1 MNQSTNKMWS
11 KRMLGSVP
19 LGWRTKL
26 GSLVLTACL
35 MQANAMA
42 FGQRVTVKMKDVT
55 IVSLLKE
62 IRKQSNLDVFYDAKT
77 LNDSYRVSV
86 DMKNV
91 DVKEVLAV
99 ALKGLPLTYQMTGE
113 GITIRKTAQ
122 KGVATTLIEAQATV
136 DMEGRI
142 VGQNGQPLGGATV
155 SVKGLGKSTQTNANG
170 SFVLKNVQDGEILVV
185 SYVGYLTK
193 ELIGRSQ
200 LGNIVLTVLDNPLD
214 AVQVIGYGK
223 TSKRLTTG
231 AVATVRTEELEKQPV
246 SNPLQALSGRVAGVY
261 ISEGSGVAGSGI
273 SMVIRGQN
281 TINAGSEPLY
291 IVDGVPF
298 TAIPTEL
305 TSGTPVPNP
314 LLGGSFSPFDN
325 IPTSDIESIDI
336 LKDADATAIYGSRA
350 ANGVVMITTKRGK
363 AGAMKVG
370 VNVYTGANKITNGLK
385 MLKTEDYLN
394 IRRKAFENDK
404 VTPTL
409 ANAPDLLSFGEGY
422 TDFVDHVMGNMAGV
436 TDGTVSFSGGSTLS
450 QYLISANYRHQTA
463 VFPGSFKD
471 NKATLRFNLQSQTE
485 NSKFSV
491 NLSGAY
497 TKNINNL
504 PSAGVNSIY
513 ALPPNL
519 PLYKEDGNLYWH
531 NSYANP
537 VAALLAPMDVKT
549 DNILLNSSLK
559 YTIIPGLDFK
569 TDVGFNRIN
578 LENTRALTRNSR
590 NPNTTSTGQVTYT
603 TNYNQNFT
611 FEPQLTYQH
620 TLGPGRLESLL
631 GMTFMSRQSVQP
643 LLMIGTFTNDLL
655 YNHIPSIK
663 TQFLNSGNVASKYMS
678 VFGRLNYVMNNRYI
692 LNLNGRRDGA
702 SRFGPGKRFGDFGS
716 VGAAWLISEESFVK
730 EQLPWVSF
738 AKIRSSY
745 GTIGNEPTEDYRYM
759 SLYTSSLFE
768 ANYDGVSTLNPERLG
783 NKDFRWEVTRKLEV
797 AMDLNFI
804 KDRVSLS
811 TAWYRNRS
819 NNLLINIPIAAQT
832 GFSEYMDNLGAL
844 VENKGWEFNL
854 NTQNIKKKDF
864 NWSSSINFTVA
875 KNRLV
880 DYPDLES
887 SELANTYVMGQS
899 LSVEQGY
906 HFLGFKDGI
915 AQFED
920 LDGDGVISSGSYAT
934 TGIGDYVVM
943 GNTDPKFYGGLQNSF
958 SYKNFSL
965 DFLFSFVKKDGYNIY
980 NSYTSYVPGMANN
993 LVADVLNKPFR
1004 YTTLGNS
1011 AAAMAYN
1018 RYKTSDATFGDA
1030 SFIRLKNLS
1039 FSYQFGEKQLKFL
1052 KLKQLNVYA
1061 RGQNLWT
1068 ITNYLGYDPETLG
1081 TAIPPMKMYTIG
1093 LQTSF

>member
-1 MNQSTNKMWS
+1 
-11 KRMLGSVP
+11 MLGSIP
-19 LGWRTKL
+19 LAWRTKL
-26 GSLVLTACL
+26 GTAVLTACL

-55 IVSLLKE
+55 VVSLLKE
-62 IRKQSNLDVFYDAKT
+62 IRKQSNVDVFYDAKT
-77 LNDSYRVSV
+77 LSDSYKVSV
-86 DMKNV
+86 DLKNA
-91 DVKEVLAV
+91 DIKEVLEL
-99 ALKGLPLTYQMTGE
+99 ALKGLPLTYQVTTE
-113 GITIRKTAQ
+113 GITIRKGQRDAAVT
-122 KGVATTLIEAQATV
+122 KGTELQATI

-142 VGQNGQPLGGATV
+142 VGQNGQPLAGATV
-155 SVKGLGKSTQTNANG
+155 SVKGLGKSVQTTANG
-170 SFVLKNVQDGEILVV
+170 SFVLKNVPDGEILVV
-185 SYVGYLTK
+185 SYVGYLSK

-231 AVATVRTEELEKQPV
+231 AVATVRAEDLEKQPV

-261 ISEGSGVAGSGI
+261 ISEGSGVAGSGV
-273 SMVIRGQN
+273 SMVIRGKN

-305 TSGTPVPNP
+305 TSGQPVPNP

-350 ANGVVMITTKRGK
+350 ANGVVMITTKKGK

-370 VNVYTGANKITNGLK
+370 VNVYTGATKITNGLE

-404 VTPTL
+404 STPTL
-409 ANAPDLLSFGEGY
+409 ANAPDLLSFGDGY

-436 TDGTVSFSGGSTLS
+436 TDGTVSFSGGSVLS
-450 QYLISANYRHQTA
+450 QYLISANYRHQTS

-485 NSKFSV
+485 NGKFGV

-504 PSAGVNSIY
+504 PSAGVNNLY

-537 VAALLAPMDVKT
+537 VAALLAPMDMKT

-559 YTIIPGLDFK
+559 YKIIPGLEFK

-578 LENTRALTRNSR
+578 LENIRALTRNAR
-590 NPNTTSTGQVTYT
+590 NPNTTTTGQVTYT

-611 FEPQLTYQH
+611 VEPQLTYQR
-620 TLGPGRLESLL
+620 TLGPGRLESLV
-631 GMTFMSRQSVQP
+631 GSTFMSRQSVQP

-655 YNHIPSIK
+655 YNHIPSIT
-663 TQFLNSGNVASKYMS
+663 TQFMNSGNVASRYLS

-692 LNLNGRRDGA
+692 VNLNGRRDGA
-702 SRFGPGKRFGDFGS
+702 SRFGPGKRFGNFGS
-716 VGAAWLISEESFVK
+716 VGAAWVISEESFVK
-730 EQLPWVSF
+730 DQMPWVSF

-768 ANYDGVSTLNPERLG
+768 ANYDGVSALNPERLG

-804 KDRVSLS
+804 KDRVSFS
-811 TAWYRNRS
+811 AAWYRNRS
-819 NNLLINIPIAAQT
+819 NNLLINIPMAAQT

-844 VENKGWEFNL
+844 VENKGVELNL

-864 NWSSSINFTVA
+864 SWSSSINFTVA

-887 SELANTYVMGQS
+887 SEFANYYVMGQS

-915 AQFED
+915 AEFED
-920 LDGDGVISSGSYAT
+920 LDGDGVISSGSYVT
-934 TGIGDYVVM
+934 TGIGDHIVL
-943 GNTDPKFYGGLQNSF
+943 GNTDPKFYGGFQNNF

-1004 YTTLGNS
+1004 YTMKGNS
-1011 AAAMAYN
+1011 AAGIAYN

-1030 SFIRLKNLS
+1030 SFIRLKNISLT
-1039 FSYQFGEKQLKFL
+1039 YQFNEKQLKFL

>member
-1 MNQSTNKMWS
+1 MNQSMNKMWS
-11 KRMLGSVP
+11 QRMLGSLP
-19 LGWRTKL
+19 LAWRTKL
-26 GSLVLTACL
+26 GSVILMASL

-55 IVSLLKE
+55 VASLLKE
-62 IRKQSNLDVFYDAKT
+62 IRKQSNVDVFYDAKT
-77 LNDSYRVSV
+77 LSDRYKVSV
-86 DMKNV
+86 DLKNA
-91 DVKEVLAV
+91 DIKEVLDV
-99 ALKGLPLTYQMTGE
+99 AFRGLPLTYQVTGE
-113 GITIRKTAQ
+113 GIAIRGGKQAVVGTRE
-122 KGVATTLIEAQATV
+122 VEEQATV

-142 VGQNGQPLGGATV
+142 VGQNGLPLGGATV
-155 SVKGLGKSTQTNANG
+155 SVKGLGKSTQTNSNG
-170 SFVLKNVQDGEILVV
+170 SFVLKNVQDGEILIV
-185 SYVGYLTK
+185 SYVGYQTK
-193 ELIGRSQ
+193 ELIGRAQ

-214 AVQVIGYGK
+214 AVQIIGYGK

-231 AVATVRTEELEKQPV
+231 AVATVQSEELEKQPV

-261 ISEGSGVAGSGI
+261 INEGSGVAGSGV
-273 SMVIRGQN
+273 SMIIRGKN
-281 TINAGSEPLY
+281 TINAGEEPLY

-298 TAIPTEL
+298 TATPTEL
-305 TSGTPVPNP
+305 TSGERVPNP

-325 IPTSDIESIDI
+325 IPTSDIERIDI

-350 ANGVVMITTKRGK
+350 ANGVVIITTKRGK
-363 AGAMKVG
+363 AGTMKIG
-370 VNVYTGANKITNGLK
+370 ANVYTGAGRITKGVK

-409 ANAPDLLSFGEGY
+409 ANASDLLSFGDGY
-422 TDFVDHVMGNMAGV
+422 TDFVDHVMGNMAGL
-436 TDGTVSFSGGSTLS
+436 TDGTVSFSGGSVLS
-450 QYLISANYRHQTA
+450 QYLVSANYRHQTS

-471 NKATLRFNLQSQTE
+471 NKATLRFNLQSRTE
-485 NSKFSV
+485 NEKFAV

-504 PSAGVNSIY
+504 PSAGVNSLY

-519 PLYKEDGNLYWH
+519 PLYKEDGSLFWH

-549 DNILLNSSLK
+549 DNVLLNSSLK

-569 TDVGFNRIN
+569 TDIGFNRIN
-578 LENTRALTRNSR
+578 LENVSALTRSAR

-611 FEPQLTYQH
+611 VEPQLTYQR

-631 GMTFMSRQSVQP
+631 GTTFMSRQSVQP

-655 YNHIPSIK
+655 YNHIPSVK
-663 TQFLNSGNVASKYMS
+663 TQFLNSGNVASRYLS
-678 VFGRLNYVMNNRYI
+678 VFGRVNYVMNNRYI
-692 LNLNGRRDGA
+692 VNLNGRRDGA
-702 SRFGPGKRFGDFGS
+702 SRFGPGKRFGNFGS
-716 VGAAWLISEESFVK
+716 VGAAWVLSEESFLK
-730 EQLPWVSF
+730 EEVPWISF

-759 SLYTSSLFE
+759 PLYTSSLFE
-768 ANYDGVSTLNPERLG
+768 ANYDGVSALNPDRLA
-783 NKDFRWEVTRKLEV
+783 NKDFRWEVTRKFEAAIDV
-797 AMDLNFI
+797 NFI
-804 KDRVSLS
+804 EDRISLS
-811 TAWYRNRS
+811 GAWYRNRS
-819 NNLLINIPIAAQT
+819 NNLLINIPMASQT
-832 GFSEYMDNLGAL
+832 GFPDYMDNLDAL

-854 NTQNIKKKDF
+854 NTQNVKKKDF
-864 NWSSSINFTVA
+864 NWTSSINFTIA
-875 KNRLV
+875 TNRLV

-887 SELANTYVMGQS
+887 SELANEYVIGQS
-899 LSVEQGY
+899 LSVKQGY
-906 HFLGFKDGI
+906 HFLGFKEGI

-920 LDGDGVISSGSYAT
+920 LDGDGVISSGSYVT
-934 TGIGDYVVM
+934 TGIGDEIVL
-943 GNTDPKFYGGLQNSF
+943 GNTDPKFYGGFQNSF
-958 SYKNFSL
+958 TYKRFSL
-965 DFLFSFVKKDGYNIY
+965 DFLFSFVKKNGYNIY
-980 NSYTSYVPGMANN
+980 NSYTSYVPGTANN

-1004 YTTLGNS
+1004 YTTQGGS

-1018 RYKTSDATFGDA
+1018 RYKASDATFGDA

-1039 FSYQFGEKQLKFL
+1039 FSYQFSESQLKFL
-1052 KLKQLNVYA
+1052 KLKQLSIYA